1 MAPGRNISFS
11 AVDVLCFLRVQR
23 VPRVGKCNTHE
34 MLHQKCF
41 HLFKSGPIL
50 ENVEIV
56 CDT

>member
-34 MLHQKCF
+34 MLQQKCF
-41 HLFKSGPIL
+41 HLFRSGPIL

-56 CDT
+56 CDS